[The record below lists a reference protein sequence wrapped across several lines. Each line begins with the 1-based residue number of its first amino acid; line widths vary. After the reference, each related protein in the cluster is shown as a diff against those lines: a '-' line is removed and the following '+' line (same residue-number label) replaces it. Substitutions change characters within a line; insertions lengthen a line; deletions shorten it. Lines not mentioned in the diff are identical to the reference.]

1 MFACWINL
9 ILYLRRLPGV
19 GIYIV
24 MVGEVFVT
32 FIKFFVF
39 CFSLFIIA
47 FGFTFYVLLR
57 NQVCHSNADATI
69 STV

>member
-1 MFACWINL
+1 MFVAWVDL
-9 ILYLRRLPGV
+9 ILFLRRLPGV

-24 MVGEVFVT
+24 MVGEVFGT

-39 CFSLFIIA
+39 CFSLFIFA

-57 NQVCHSNADATI
+57 NQVMYVLGCFTNLY
-69 STV
+69 